1 MLLALL
7 LNAGAFVSPAFNMV
21 RRSSVHRAAPAAMVV
36 VPELPV
42 GFTLTFTVDAN
53 GDLADE
59 GIEITKSTIEL
70 PSSTPPLTPP
80 LTLLNIDRKAEA
92 LVFQPAEG
100 TPKGGV
106 VFLHG
111 FSQKPKNYETTL
123 RSLAA
128 AGFKVIA
135 PTTWLGDVVWPWVSV
150 DGYSGSSPP
159 GKLQSAI
166 IVDGL
171 RAMESLRQELPGAPV
186 SLVGHSMGG
195 ACALV
200 IPSITTAE
208 ITSVFAM
215 SPVAAASPLEVTEF
229 NPYFAGDVSTY
240 PDLFKAYGSTPPQLV
255 LVSAEKDKI
264 VPAETVRAVY
274 DAAADN
280 KVPSALVALQTG
292 SHIGFED
299 KVNIDLPGG
308 SKLKIKG
315 VSVALLFN
323 VIDFLLYRADAL
335 QGLLGNFNTQLST
348 SKVLV
353 NRLNAA
359 YSGGDDLADRIVFD
373 EPVKDWGAE
382 SQLETK
388 DDELKETLRNPLQRR

>member
-1 MLLALL
+1 MLALL
-7 LNAGAFVSPAFNMV
+7 LNAGAGSAFVSPACSMV
-21 RRSSVHRAAPAAMVV
+21 RRSSAHRAAPAAMMA
-36 VPELPV
+36 PERI
-42 GFTLTFTVDAN
+42 TVDAN
-53 GDLADE
+53 GDIADE
-59 GIEITKSTIEL
+59 GFEITKSTIEL

-80 LTLLNIDRKAEA
+80 LTLNIERKAEA

-111 FSQKPKNYETTL
+111 FSQKPRNYETTL
-123 RSLAA
+123 CSLAA
-128 AGFKVIA
+128 AGFKVVA

-171 RAMESLRQELPGAPV
+171 RAMESLRQELPGKPV

-195 ACALV
+195 ACAVV
-200 IPSITTAE
+200 IPSLTTAE

-215 SPVAAASPLEVTEF
+215 SPAASASQVTDL
-229 NPYFAGDVSTY
+229 NPYLAGDVSTY
-240 PDLFKAYGSTPPQLV
+240 PDLFKAYGSPPPQLV

-264 VPAETVRAVY
+264 VPAESVRAVY
-274 DAAADN
+274 EKAADS

-299 KVNIDLPGG
+299 KVNVYLPGFLG
-308 SKLKIKG
+308 FNVGI
-315 VSVALLFN
+315 LFN

-335 QGLLGNFNTQLST
+335 QGLLGNFDTQLST
-348 SKVLV
+348 SKILV

-359 YSGGDDLADRIVFD
+359 FSGGDLLADLIVFD

-382 SQLETK
+382 SKLSTK
-388 DDELKETLRNPLQRR
+388 DDKLKETLRNPLQGR

>member
-1 MLLALL
+1 MLALL
-7 LNAGAFVSPAFNMV
+7 LNAGAGSAFVSPAFSMV
-21 RRSSVHRAAPAAMVV
+21 RRSSAHRAAPAAMMG
-36 VPELPV
+36 PERI
-42 GFTLTFTVDAN
+42 TVDAN
-53 GDLADE
+53 GDIADK
-59 GIEITKSTIEL
+59 GFEITKSTIEL
-70 PSSTPPLTPP
+70 PSSTPPLKPP

-111 FSQKPKNYETTL
+111 FSQKPRNYETTL

-128 AGFKVIA
+128 AGFKVVA

-171 RAMESLRQELPGAPV
+171 RAMESLRQELPGKPV

-195 ACALV
+195 ACAVV
-200 IPSITTAE
+200 IPSLTTAE

-215 SPVAAASPLEVTEF
+215 SPAAAASQVTDL
-229 NPYFAGDVSTY
+229 NPYLAGDVSTY
-240 PDLFKAYGSTPPQLV
+240 AELFKAYGSTPQLV

-274 DAAADN
+274 DAAADS
-280 KVPSALVALQTG
+280 KVPSALIALQTG

-308 SKLKIKG
+308 LKIKG

-323 VIDFLLYRADAL
+323 VVDFLLYQANAL
-335 QGLLGNFNTQLST
+335 QGLLGNFDTQLST

-359 YSGGDDLADRIVFD
+359 YSGGDLLADLIVFD

-382 SQLETK
+382 SQLDTK
-388 DDELKETLRNPLQRR
+388 DDKLKETLRNPLQGR

>member
-1 MLLALL
+1 MLALL
-7 LNAGAFVSPAFNMV
+7 LNAGAGSAFVSPAFSMV
-21 RRSSVHRAAPAAMVV
+21 RRSSAHRAAPAAMMA
-36 VPELPV
+36 PERI
-42 GFTLTFTVDAN
+42 TVDAN
-53 GDLADE
+53 GDIADK
-59 GIEITKSTIEL
+59 GFEITKSTIEL

-80 LTLLNIDRKAEA
+80 LMLNIDRKAEA
-92 LVFQPAEG
+92 LVYQPAEG

-123 RSLAA
+123 CSLAA
-128 AGFKVIA
+128 AGFKVVA

-171 RAMESLRQELPGAPV
+171 RAMESLRQELPGKPV

-200 IPSITTAE
+200 IPSLTTAE
-208 ITSVFAM
+208 ITSVFTM
-215 SPVAAASPLEVTEF
+215 SPAAAVSQVTDL
-229 NPYFAGDVSTY
+229 NPYLAGDVSTY
-240 PDLFKAYGSTPPQLV
+240 AELFKAYGSTPQLV

-274 DAAADN
+274 DAAADS
-280 KVPSALVALQTG
+280 KVPSALIALQTG

-308 SKLKIKG
+308 LKIKG

-323 VIDFLLYRADAL
+323 VVDFLLYQANAL
-335 QGLLGNFNTQLST
+335 QGLLGNFDTQLST

-359 YSGGDDLADRIVFD
+359 YSGGDLLADLIVFD

-382 SQLETK
+382 SQLDTK
-388 DDELKETLRNPLQRR
+388 DDKLKETLRNPLQGR

>member
-1 MLLALL
+1 MLALL
-7 LNAGAFVSPAFNMV
+7 LNAGAGSAFVSPAFSMV
-21 RRSSVHRAAPAAMVV
+21 RRSSAHRAAPAAMMG
-36 VPELPV
+36 PERI
-42 GFTLTFTVDAN
+42 TVDAN
-53 GDLADE
+53 GDIADK
-59 GIEITKSTIEL
+59 GFEITKSTIEL
-70 PSSTPPLTPP
+70 PSSTPPLKPP

-111 FSQKPKNYETTL
+111 FSQKPRNYETTL

-128 AGFKVIA
+128 AGFKVVA
-135 PTTWLGDVVWPWVSV
+135 PTTWLLDVVWPWVGV
-150 DGYSGSSPP
+150 DKAPGVFSSRPPGS
-159 GKLQSAI
+159 GKLQTAI
-166 IVDGL
+166 IIDGL

-195 ACALV
+195 ACAVV
-200 IPSITTAE
+200 IPSLTTAE

-215 SPVAAASPLEVTEF
+215 SPAAAASQVTDL
-229 NPYFAGDVSTY
+229 NPYLAGDVSTY
-240 PDLFKAYGSTPPQLV
+240 PDLFKAYGSTPQLV

-264 VPAETVRAVY
+264 VPAESVRAVFE
-274 DAAADN
+274 AAADS

-299 KVNIDLPGG
+299 KVNVYLPGFLG
-308 SKLKIKG
+308 FNVGI
-315 VSVALLFN
+315 LFN

-335 QGLLGNFNTQLST
+335 QGLLGNFDTQLST
-348 SKVLV
+348 SKILV

-359 YSGGDDLADRIVFD
+359 YSGGDDLADRIVFE

-382 SQLETK
+382 SQLDTK
-388 DDELKETLRNPLQRR
+388 DDKLKETLRNPLQGR

>member
-1 MLLALL
+1 MLALL
-7 LNAGAFVSPAFNMV
+7 LNAGAGSAFVSPAFNMV

-36 VPELPV
+36 APELPV

-53 GDLADE
+53 GDIADK
-59 GIEITKSTIEL
+59 GFEITKSTIEL

-80 LTLLNIDRKAEA
+80 LMLNIDRKAEA
-92 LVFQPAEG
+92 LVYQPAEG

-111 FSQKPKNYETTL
+111 FSQKPRNYETTL
-123 RSLAA
+123 CSLAA
-128 AGFKVIA
+128 AGFKVVA

-171 RAMESLRQELPGAPV
+171 RAMESLRQELPGKPV

-195 ACALV
+195 ACAVV
-200 IPSITTAE
+200 IPSLTTAE

-215 SPVAAASPLEVTEF
+215 SPAAAASQVTDL
-229 NPYFAGDVSTY
+229 NPYLAGDVSTY
-240 PDLFKAYGSTPPQLV
+240 PDLFKAYGSTPQLV

-264 VPAETVRAVY
+264 VPAESVRAVFE
-274 DAAADN
+274 AAADS

-299 KVNIDLPGG
+299 KVNVYLPGFLG
-308 SKLKIKG
+308 FNVGI
-315 VSVALLFN
+315 LFN

-335 QGLLGNFNTQLST
+335 QGLLGNFDTQLST
-348 SKVLV
+348 SKILV

-359 YSGGDDLADRIVFD
+359 FSGGDLLADLIVFD

-388 DDELKETLRNPLQRR
+388 DDKLKETLRNPLQGR

>member
-1 MLLALL
+1 MLALL
-7 LNAGAFVSPAFNMV
+7 LNAGAGSAFVGPAFSMV
-21 RRSSVHRAAPAAMVV
+21 RRSSAHRAAPAVMMG
-36 VPELPV
+36 PERI
-42 GFTLTFTVDAN
+42 TVDAN
-53 GDLADE
+53 GDIADE
-59 GIEITKSTIEL
+59 GFGVTKSTIEL
-70 PSSTPPLTPP
+70 PSSTPPLKPP
-80 LTLLNIDRKAEA
+80 LTLDIDRKAEA

-128 AGFKVIA
+128 AGFKVVA
-135 PTTWLGDVVWPWVSV
+135 PTTWLFGVVWPWVSV
-150 DGYSGSSPP
+150 DKAPRSPP
-159 GKLQSAI
+159 GKLQTAI

-200 IPSITTAE
+200 IPSLTTAD

-215 SPVAAASPLEVTEF
+215 SPAASASQVTTL
-229 NPYFAGDVSTY
+229 NPYLSSSVSDY
-240 PDLFKAYGSTPPQLV
+240 PKLFMAYASTPHLV
-255 LVSAEKDKI
+255 LVSAEKDLI
-264 VPAETVRAVY
+264 VPAKSVRDVY
-274 DAAADN
+274 EKAAES
-280 KVPSALVALQTG
+280 KVPSALVELQTG

-299 KVNIDLPGG
+299 KVKVYLP
-308 SKLKIKG
+308 KFLA
-315 VSVALLFN
+315 VFFPAAWASVGILFN
-323 VIDFLLYRADAL
+323 VIDFLVYRANAL
-335 QGLLGNFNTQLST
+335 QGLLGNFDTQLST

-359 YSGGDDLADRIVFD
+359 YSGGDLLADLIVFE

-382 SQLETK
+382 SQLDTNDK
-388 DDELKETLRNPLQRR
+388 GLKETLRDPLQGR

>member
-1 MLLALL
+1 MLALL
-7 LNAGAFVSPAFNMV
+7 LNAGAGSAFVSPAFNMV

-36 VPELPV
+36 APELPV

-53 GDLADE
+53 GDIADK
-59 GIEITKSTIEL
+59 GFEITKSTIEL

-80 LTLLNIDRKAEA
+80 LMLNIDRKAEA
-92 LVFQPAEG
+92 LVYQPAEG

-123 RSLAA
+123 CSLAA
-128 AGFKVIA
+128 AGFKVVA

-171 RAMESLRQELPGAPV
+171 RAMESLRQELPGKPV

-200 IPSITTAE
+200 IPSLTTAE
-208 ITSVFAM
+208 ITSVFTM
-215 SPVAAASPLEVTEF
+215 SPAAAVSQVTDL
-229 NPYFAGDVSTY
+229 NPYLAGDVSTY
-240 PDLFKAYGSTPPQLV
+240 AELFKAYGSTPQLV

-274 DAAADN
+274 DAAADS
-280 KVPSALVALQTG
+280 KVPSALIALQTG

-308 SKLKIKG
+308 LKIKG

-323 VIDFLLYRADAL
+323 VVDFLLYQANAL
-335 QGLLGNFNTQLST
+335 QGLLGNFDTQLST

-359 YSGGDDLADRIVFD
+359 YSGGDLLADLIVFD

-388 DDELKETLRNPLQRR
+388 DDKLKETLRNPLQGR

>member
-1 MLLALL
+1 MLALL
-7 LNAGAFVSPAFNMV
+7 LNAGAGSAFVGPAFSMV
-21 RRSSVHRAAPAAMVV
+21 RRSSAHRAAPAAMMG
-36 VPELPV
+36 PERI
-42 GFTLTFTVDAN
+42 TVDAN
-53 GDLADE
+53 GDIADE
-59 GIEITKSTIEL
+59 GFEITKSTCLL
-70 PSSTPPLTPP
+70 PSSTPPLKPP
-80 LTLLNIDRKAEA
+80 LTLNIDRTAEA
-92 LVFQPAEG
+92 LVYQPAEG

-123 RSLAA
+123 CSLAA

-135 PTTWLGDVVWPWVSV
+135 PTTWLLDVVWPWVGV
-150 DGYSGSSPP
+150 DKAPGLFSSRPPGS
-159 GKLQSAI
+159 GKLQTAI
-166 IVDGL
+166 IIDGL

-215 SPVAAASPLEVTEF
+215 SPAATASQVTDL
-229 NPYFAGDVSTY
+229 NPYLAGDVSDY
-240 PDLFKAYGSTPPQLV
+240 PKLFEAYGSTPQVV
-255 LVSAEKDKI
+255 LVSAKKDQI
-264 VPAETVRAVY
+264 VPAKSVRDVY
-274 DAAADN
+274 DKAADS
-280 KVPSALVALQTG
+280 KVPSALIALQTG

-299 KVNIDLPGG
+299 KVKVYLPGFLG
-308 SKLKIKG
+308 I
-315 VSVALLFN
+315 VFPAAWMSVGILFN
-323 VIDFLLYRADAL
+323 VIDFLLYRANAL
-335 QGLLGNFNTQLST
+335 QGLLGNFDTQLST

-359 YSGGDDLADRIVFD
+359 YSGGEDLADRIVFD

-382 SQLETK
+382 SQLTT
-388 DDELKETLRNPLQRR
+388 KETGLEATLGNPLQGR

>member
-1 MLLALL
+1 
-7 LNAGAFVSPAFNMV
+7 
-21 RRSSVHRAAPAAMVV
+21 MVV
-36 VPELPV
+36 APELPV
-42 GFTLTFTVDAN
+42 GFTVTFTVDAN
-53 GDLADE
+53 GDIADK
-59 GIEITKSTIEL
+59 GFEITKSTIEL

-80 LTLLNIDRKAEA
+80 LMLNIDRKAEA
-92 LVFQPAEG
+92 LVYQPAEG

-123 RSLAA
+123 CSLAA
-128 AGFKVIA
+128 AGFKVVA

-171 RAMESLRQELPGAPV
+171 RAMESLRQELPGKPV

-200 IPSITTAE
+200 IPSLTTAE
-208 ITSVFAM
+208 ITSVFTM
-215 SPVAAASPLEVTEF
+215 SPAAAVSQVTDL
-229 NPYFAGDVSTY
+229 NPYLAGDVSTY
-240 PDLFKAYGSTPPQLV
+240 AELFKAYGSTPQLV

-274 DAAADN
+274 DAAADS
-280 KVPSALVALQTG
+280 KVPSALIALQTG

-308 SKLKIKG
+308 LKIKG

-323 VIDFLLYRADAL
+323 VVDFLLYQANAL
-335 QGLLGNFNTQLST
+335 QGLLGNFDTQLST

-359 YSGGDDLADRIVFD
+359 YSGGDLLADLIVFD

-382 SQLETK
+382 SQLDTK
-388 DDELKETLRNPLQRR
+388 DDKLKETLRNPLQGR

>member
-1 MLLALL
+1 MLALL
-7 LNAGAFVSPAFNMV
+7 LNAGAGSAFVSPAFNMV

-36 VPELPV
+36 APELPV
-42 GFTLTFTVDAN
+42 GFTVTFTVDAN
-53 GDLADE
+53 GDIADK
-59 GIEITKSTIEL
+59 GFEITKSTIEL

-80 LTLLNIDRKAEA
+80 LTLNIERKAEA

-111 FSQKPKNYETTL
+111 FSQKPRNYETTL
-123 RSLAA
+123 CSLAA
-128 AGFKVIA
+128 AGFKVVA

-171 RAMESLRQELPGAPV
+171 RAMESLRQELPGKPV

-195 ACALV
+195 ACAVV
-200 IPSITTAE
+200 IPSLTTAE

-215 SPVAAASPLEVTEF
+215 SPAASASQVTDL
-229 NPYFAGDVSTY
+229 NPYLAGDVSTY
-240 PDLFKAYGSTPPQLV
+240 PDLFKAYGSPPPQLV

-264 VPAETVRAVY
+264 VPAESVRAVFE
-274 DAAADN
+274 AAADS

-299 KVNIDLPGG
+299 KVNVYLPGFLG
-308 SKLKIKG
+308 FNVGI
-315 VSVALLFN
+315 LFN

-335 QGLLGNFNTQLST
+335 QGLLGNFDTQLST
-348 SKVLV
+348 SKILV

-359 YSGGDDLADRIVFD
+359 FSGGDLLADLIVFD

-382 SQLETK
+382 SQLDTK
-388 DDELKETLRNPLQRR
+388 DDKLKETLRNPLQGR

>member
-1 MLLALL
+1 MLALL
-7 LNAGAFVSPAFNMV
+7 LNAGAGSAFVSPAFSMV
-21 RRSSVHRAAPAAMVV
+21 RRSSAHRAAPAAMMG
-36 VPELPV
+36 PERI
-42 GFTLTFTVDAN
+42 TVDAN
-53 GDLADE
+53 GDIADK
-59 GIEITKSTIEL
+59 GFEITKSTIEL
-70 PSSTPPLTPP
+70 PSSTPPLKPP
-80 LTLLNIDRKAEA
+80 LTLNIDRKAEA

-135 PTTWLGDVVWPWVSV
+135 PTTWLLGVVWPWVGV
-150 DGYSGSSPP
+150 DKAPGLFSSSPP
-159 GKLQSAI
+159 GSGKLQTAI
-166 IVDGL
+166 IIDGL
-171 RAMESLRQELPGAPV
+171 RAMESLRQELPPGAPV

-200 IPSITTAE
+200 IPSLTTAE